1 MYSRTSARVC
11 NNSCKGF
18 RLRALLLEAGWEL
31 AMVEETRNIRREVLP
46 NGLTLITEEMQHIR
60 SVSIGIWV
68 KTGSRDEDPQW
79 NGISHFIEHMV
90 FKGTKHRTAEDIARQ
105 VDSIG
110 GNMDAFTAKECV
122 CFNVKVL
129 DEHLP
134 IAMEVLSD
142 LVLNPTFD
150 VKDIGRERGVILEEI
165 KMDEDNPDYLV
176 HEIFTQN
183 FWKDHPLGKPI
194 LGTKETVR
202 KFEQPVVMDSY
213 SQRFSPGNLI
223 VSAAGHLDHH
233 KFVELVAKHFQHM
246 KPFTNG
252 FHSQPPKV
260 VSRIIMRNKK
270 ALEQVQIC
278 MGVPS
283 HPIAHEKRYASY
295 ILNTLLGGG
304 MSSRLFQNIRE
315 RQGLAYAIYSDLNP
329 YRDTGCLCVYAGT
342 SRESAAKV
350 VQSVVSEFRN
360 LKTEPVPE
368 EELRRAKDQL
378 KGSLMLSLESSTAR
392 MSNLARQEMYFDHF
406 YGLDE
411 LIAKIEAVTTED
423 LQAMANDFF
432 RGESIAVTVLGNL
445 NGLKISRDQ
454 LAC

>member
-1 MYSRTSARVC
+1 
-11 NNSCKGF
+11 
-18 RLRALLLEAGWEL
+18 
-31 AMVEETRNIRREVLP
+31 MVQEVRNIRRQVLP
-46 NGLTLITEEMQHIR
+46 HGLTVITEQMQHIR
-60 SVSIGIWV
+60 SASIGIWLE
-68 KTGSRDEDPQW
+68 TGSRDEDPQW

-90 FKGTKHRTAEDIARQ
+90 FKGTEHRSAEEIARQ

-110 GNMDAFTAKECV
+110 GNMDAFTAKECI

-134 IAMEVLSD
+134 IALDILSD
-142 LVLNPTFD
+142 LVLHPVFD
-150 VKDIGRERGVILEEI
+150 ASDIVRERGVILEEI

-202 KFEQPVVMDSY
+202 RFERQPVLDAY
-213 SQRFSPGNLI
+213 AHRFAPGNII
-223 VSAAGHLDHH
+223 VSAAGNLDHDR
-233 KFVELVAKHFQHM
+233 FVELVNKHFAHM
-246 KPFTNG
+246 KVSENG
-252 FHSQPPKV
+252 FHSGKPKT
-260 VSRIIMRNKK
+260 VSRIILRNKK
-270 ALEQVQIC
+270 ALEQVQLCI
-278 MGVPS
+278 GVPCY
-283 HPIAHEKRYASY
+283 PIAHEQRHAGY

-315 RQGLAYAIYSDLNP
+315 RQGLAYSIYSDLNP
-329 YRDTGCLCVYAGT
+329 YRDTGCMAVYAGT

-350 VQSVVSEFRN
+350 VQSVVSEFRK
-360 LKTEPVPE
+360 LKNEAVTD
-368 EELRRAKDQL
+368 EELRRSKDQL

-392 MSNLARQEMYFDHF
+392 MSNLARQEMYFDRF
-406 YGLDE
+406 YSLDE
-411 LIAKIEAVTTED
+411 LIEKIEAVTAQD
-423 LQAMANDFF
+423 LQSLANEFF
-432 RGESIAVTVLGNL
+432 KTESVAVTALGNL

>member
-1 MYSRTSARVC
+1 
-11 NNSCKGF
+11 
-18 RLRALLLEAGWEL
+18 
-31 AMVEETRNIRREVLP
+31 MVEELRNIHRHVFP
-46 NGLTLITEEMQHIR
+46 NGLTVISEEMQHIR
-60 SVSIGIWV
+60 SISIGIWI
-68 KTGSRDEDPQW
+68 KTGSRDEEPEI
-79 NGISHFIEHMV
+79 NGLSHFIEHMV

-134 IAMEVLSD
+134 IAMDVLSD
-142 LVLNPTFD
+142 LVLNPVFD
-150 VKDIGRERGVILEEI
+150 LKDIDRERGVILEEI

-194 LGTKETVR
+194 LGTKETVK
-202 KFEQPVVMDSY
+202 KFEQPVVFDSY
-213 SQRFSPGNLI
+213 QQRFNPGNMI
-223 VSAAGHLDHH
+223 IAAAGNLNHER
-233 KFVELVAKHFQHM
+233 FVDLVNKHFQHM
-246 KPFTNG
+246 TPGSNG

-278 MGVPS
+278 IGVPCY
-283 HPIAHEKRYASY
+283 PIAHEKRYASY

-315 RQGLAYAIYSDLNP
+315 KQGLVYAIYSDLNP
-329 YRDTGCLCVYAGT
+329 YRDTGCLGVYAGT
-342 SRESAAKV
+342 SRESAARV
-350 VQSVVSEFRN
+350 VESIIAEFRD
-360 LKTEPVPE
+360 LKAGPVPA

-392 MSNLARQEMYFDHF
+392 MSNLARQEMYFDRF
-406 YGLDE
+406 YSLDE
-411 LIAKIEAVTTED
+411 LIDRVEAVTAED
-423 LQAMANDFF
+423 LVDLANNFF
-432 RGESIAVTVLGNL
+432 RTENIAVTVLGNL
-445 NGLKISRDQ
+445 NGLKLTRDQ
-454 LAC
+454 VAC

>member
-1 MYSRTSARVC
+1 MDE
-11 NNSCKGF
+11 G
-18 RLRALLLEAGWEL
+18 
-31 AMVEETRNIRREVLP
+31 RNIRRQVLP
-46 NGLTLITEEMQHIR
+46 NGLALITEEMDHIR
-60 SVSIGIWV
+60 SISIGIWI
-68 KTGSRDEDPQW
+68 KTGSRDEAKEW
-79 NGISHFIEHMV
+79 NGISHFVEHMV
-90 FKGTKHRTAEDIARQ
+90 FKGTQHRSAEEIARQ

-110 GNMDAFTAKECV
+110 GNIDAFTAKECV
-122 CFNVKVL
+122 SFSMKVL

-134 IAMEVLSD
+134 IALDVLSD
-142 LVLNPTFD
+142 LVLNPVFD
-150 VKDIGRERGVILEEI
+150 EQDISRERGVILEEI

-194 LGTKETVR
+194 LGTRDTVK
-202 KFEQPVVMDSY
+202 KFEQSVVLDSY
-213 SQRFSPGNLI
+213 GPRFAPGNMI
-223 VSAAGHLDHH
+223 VSAAGHLDHAR
-233 KFVELVAKHFQHM
+233 FVDLVQKHFQHM
-246 KPFTNG
+246 KPFKNG

-260 VSRIIMRNKK
+260 MPRIIMRNKK
-270 ALEQVQIC
+270 SLEQVQIC
-278 MGVPS
+278 VGVPS

-329 YRDTGCLCVYAGT
+329 YRDTGCLSVYAGT

-350 VQSVVSEFRN
+350 VQSVVSEFRT
-360 LKTEPVPE
+360 LKTEAVPE

-392 MSNLARQEMYFDHF
+392 MSNLARQEMYFDRF

-411 LIAKIEAVTTED
+411 LIEKIEGVTADD
-423 LQAMANDFF
+423 LQRMSNEFF
-432 RGESIAVTVLGNL
+432 RTDSIAVTVLGNL
-445 NGLKISRDQ
+445 EGLKISRDQ
-454 LAC
+454 LTC